1 MAQIT
6 DLYIYPVKSLKG
18 IALKEVH
25 TGLRG
30 FQYDREWMIT
40 DSTYHFISQREIES
54 MATLET
60 GMSSNSLILR
70 SNTNQFSVSLQS
82 EKLNKVRAVVWD
94 DICDAYDE
102 GDEVSNWLTEELGK
116 YKGGSLRLVRFSADG
131 ERAVPEEYLNGIK
144 AQSAFS
150 DQFPYLITSWESLG
164 ELNKGLN
171 ANNSKE
177 VSMSRFRPNIVIQGL
192 DDLEKMTGSDL
203 SCGEG
208 DYSFGLRKPCKRC
221 KIVTINQDTGEIIEP
236 KEPLATLVKLKFSDA
251 IKGAFFGQNAILL
264 SGNCAI
270 RVGDELTISSSMS
283 EKTAS

>member
-18 IALKEVH
+18 ITLNEAH

-30 FQYDREWMIT
+30 FRYDREWMIT
-40 DSTYHFISQREIES
+40 DSDYHFISQREVES

-60 GMSSNSLILR
+60 GIDVDSLILR
-70 SNTNQFSVSLQS
+70 SDTNQFSVPLESQ
-82 EKLNKVRAVVWD
+82 KVNKVRATVWD

-102 GDEVSNWLTEELGK
+102 GDDVSNWLTDELGE
-116 YKGGSLRLVRFSADG
+116 YKGSSLRLVRFSADG
-131 ERAVPEEYLNGIK
+131 ERPVPEEYLNGLK

-164 ELNKGLN
+164 RLNKGLLN
-171 ANNSKE
+171 NNSNE
-177 VSMSRFRPNIVIQGL
+177 VSMNRFRPNIVVQGV

-203 SCGEG
+203 SCDEG
-208 DYSFGLRKPCKRC
+208 DYRFGLRKPCKRC
-221 KIVTINQDTGEIIEP
+221 KIVTINQDTGEIMEP

-251 IKGAFFGQNAILL
+251 IKGAFFGQNAILI
-264 SGNCAI
+264 SENCAI
-270 RVGDELTISSSMS
+270 KVGDELKLSS
-283 EKTAS
+283 

>member
-40 DSTYHFISQREIES
+40 DSKYHFISQREIES
-54 MATLET
+54 MATFKTEIDT
-60 GMSSNSLILR
+60 TSLILC
-70 SNTNQFSVSLQS
+70 SNANQFSVSLHS
-82 EKLNKVRAVVWD
+82 EKLNKVRATVWD
-94 DICDAYDE
+94 DTCDAYDE
-102 GDEVSNWLTEELGK
+102 GDAVSNWLTQQLGE
-116 YKGGSLRLVRFSADG
+116 YKGSSLRLVRFSADG
-131 ERAVPEEYLNGIK
+131 ERSVPEEYLNGMR

-164 ELNKGLN
+164 KLNQGLHDN
-171 ANNSKE
+171 HSKE
-177 VSMSRFRPNIVIQGL
+177 VSMNRFRPNIVVQGL

-203 SCGEG
+203 SCDEG
-208 DYSFGLRKPCKRC
+208 DYRFGLRKPCKRC
-221 KIVTINQDTGEIIEP
+221 KIVTISQENGEIMEP

-264 SGNCAI
+264 SEDCVI
-270 RVGDELTISSSMS
+270 RVGDELKLIS
-283 EKTAS
+283 